1 MSPIPHFMH
10 KLLIQEMV
18 QLLKMIMPGFLKSLN
33 STAHWCTVWDTN
45 NLQPSVWDSKTES
58 PQPLGKFLNLAGLR
72 VLYRIVLDPLD
83 NPRTP

>member
-10 KLLIQEMV
+10 KLSIQEMV

-33 STAHWCTVWDTN
+33 STALWCTVWDTN
-45 NLQPSVWDSKTES
+45 NLQLGDSKTES

-83 NPRTP
+83 HP